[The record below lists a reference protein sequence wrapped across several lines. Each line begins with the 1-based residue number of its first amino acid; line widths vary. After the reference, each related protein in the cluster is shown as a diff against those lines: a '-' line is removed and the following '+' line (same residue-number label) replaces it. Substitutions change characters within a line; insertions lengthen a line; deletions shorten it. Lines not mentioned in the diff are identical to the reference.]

1 MKSHPDIFFLEA
13 ALMKSKPVPVAG
25 VDVSKEFSDMCILT
39 PDNAV
44 FERVKIYHDK
54 ASMTQSVKALARA
67 GAAFGQRPVVVM
79 ESTSHYHRTLQQFL
93 TRHKYQ
99 VITINPLQSS
109 AFKNVTVRKIKSDP
123 TDAYRL
129 ALAYRTQALRPN
141 LVPSD
146 KIENLR
152 LLTRQHFD
160 LKRDITS
167 YVQRLQCVLDQ
178 VFPGFRKQ
186 FERLHCET
194 SLIILEQ
201 YPTPEALKRARTS
214 SIAKIFQCVARRSP
228 EYCRKRAEA
237 LKAEA
242 LKALEIRVSRESADL
257 LIKAYVSVLRA
268 LEQTIRQVDDEIHR
282 VIHSD
287 PKLLADVELLC
298 SIPGVAEFGAAVII
312 AEIGDFSNFRKAKQL
327 VAFFGLEPSVHQ
339 SGKYVGKNN
348 QLSKRGSRFMRKML
362 HLIVQTNI
370 AHLPGKPD
378 VYRNPVISDY
388 YKKKCESKAKLAACC
403 AVMHKLVNIIF
414 AVLRDRKPYEIR
426 TPEEHIKLMQARCV
440 AAVTAA

>member
-1 MKSHPDIFFLEA
+1 MKS
-13 ALMKSKPVPVAG
+13 SPVPVAG
-25 VDVSKEFSDMCILT
+25 VDVSKEFSDMCILS
-39 PDNAV
+39 PDNDV
-44 FERVKIYHDK
+44 FERVKVYHDK
-54 ASMTQSVKALARA
+54 TSMTLAVKALARA
-67 GAAFGQRPVVVM
+67 GAAFGRRPVIVM
-79 ESTSHYHRTLQQFL
+79 ESTAHYHRTLQQFL

-109 AFKNVTVRKIKSDP
+109 ALKNVTIRKVKNDP

-160 LKRDITS
+160 LKQDVTA
-167 YVQRLQCVLDQ
+167 YVQRLQCILDQ

-186 FERLHCET
+186 FERLNSET
-194 SLIILEQ
+194 SLKILEQ
-201 YPTPEALKRARTS
+201 YPTPEALQRARTA
-214 SIAKIFQCVARRSP
+214 SIARVLQTTARRSAD
-228 EYCRKRAEA
+228 YCRKRAKA

-242 LKALEIRVSRESADL
+242 ERALDICIHRESTAI
-257 LIKAYVSVLRA
+257 LIQSYISVLRS
-268 LEQTIRQVDDEIHR
+268 LDRTIRQVDAEIHR
-282 VIHSD
+282 IIQSD
-287 PKLLADVELLC
+287 PTLLADAELLS
-298 SIPGVAEFGAAVII
+298 SIPGVAEFTAAVIL

-339 SGKYVGKNN
+339 SGKYIGKNN
-348 QLSKRGSRFMRKML
+348 QLSKRGSRFMRRIL
-362 HLIVQTNI
+362 HMIVQTNI
-370 AHLPGKPD
+370 AHMPGKPD
-378 VYRNPVISDY
+378 VYRNPVISEY

-426 TPEEHIKLMQARCV
+426 TPEEHKKLMQARCATAVSV
-440 AAVTAA
+440 A

>member
-1 MKSHPDIFFLEA
+1 MKSHPDIFLLEA
-13 ALMKSKPVPVAG
+13 GPMKSSPVPVAG
-25 VDVSKEFSDMCILT
+25 VDVSKEFSDMCILS

-44 FERVKIYHDK
+44 FERVKVYHDK
-54 ASMTQSVKALARA
+54 TSMTLAVKALARA
-67 GAAFGQRPVVVM
+67 GAAFGRRPVIVM
-79 ESTSHYHRTLQQFL
+79 ESTAHYHRTLQQFL

-109 AFKNVTVRKIKSDP
+109 ALKNVTIRKVKNDP

-160 LKRDITS
+160 LKQDVTA

-186 FERLHCET
+186 FERLNGET
-194 SLIILEQ
+194 SLKILEQ
-201 YPTPEALKRARTS
+201 YPTPEALKRARTA
-214 SIAKIFQCVARRSP
+214 SIARVFQTTARRSAD
-228 EYCRKRAEA
+228 YCRKRAEA

-242 LKALEIRVSRESADL
+242 ESASEICIPRESAAI
-257 LIKAYVSVLRA
+257 LIQSYISVLRS
-268 LEQTIRQVDDEIHR
+268 LDRTIRQVDAEIHR
-282 VIHSD
+282 IIQSD
-287 PKLLADVELLC
+287 PKLLADAELLC
-298 SIPGVAEFGAAVII
+298 SIPGVAEFTAAVIL
-312 AEIGDFSNFRKAKQL
+312 AEIGDFSNFRKARQL

-339 SGKYVGKNN
+339 SGKYIGKNN
-348 QLSKRGSRFMRKML
+348 QLSKRGSRFMRRIL
-362 HLIVQTNI
+362 HMIVQTNI
-370 AHLPGKPD
+370 AHMPGKPD
-378 VYRNPVISDY
+378 VYRNPVISEY
-388 YKKKCESKAKLAACC
+388 YKKKCESKARLAACC

-426 TPEEHIKLMQARCV
+426 TPEDHRKLMQARCATAVSV
-440 AAVTAA
+440 A

>member
-13 ALMKSKPVPVAG
+13 DPMKSKPVPVAG
-25 VDVSKEFSDMCILT
+25 VDVSKEFSDMCILS

-44 FERVKIYHDK
+44 FEKVKIYHDK
-54 ASMTQSVKALARA
+54 TSMTRAVKVLARA
-67 GAAFGQRPVVVM
+67 GAAFGQRPVIVM
-79 ESTSHYHRTLQQFL
+79 EATAHYHRTLQQFL
-93 TRHKYQ
+93 IRHKYQ

-109 AFKNVTVRKIKSDP
+109 ALKNITIRKVKNDP

-152 LLTRQHFD
+152 MLTRQHFD
-160 LKRDITS
+160 LKEDITA
-167 YVQRLQCVLDQ
+167 YVLRLQCVLDQ
-178 VFPGFRKQ
+178 VFPTFRTQ

-194 SLIILEQ
+194 ALKILEQ
-201 YPTPEALKRARTS
+201 YPTPEAIRKTRVSTLAR
-214 SIAKIFQCVARRSP
+214 IFQTTARRSAD
-228 EYCRKRAEA
+228 YCMKRAQA
-237 LKAEA
+237 LKEA
-242 LKALEIRVSRESADL
+242 ATKALEIRVPRESAVT
-257 LIKAYVSVLRA
+257 LIKSYVSILRA
-268 LEQTIRQVDDEIHR
+268 LSNTVAQVDHEIHR
-282 VIHSD
+282 VIQSD
-287 PKLLADVELLC
+287 LKLTADVELLC
-298 SIPGVAEFGAAVII
+298 SIPGIAEFNAAVIL
-312 AEIGDFSNFRKAKQL
+312 AEIGDFSNFHKAKQL

-348 QLSKRGSRFMRKML
+348 QLSKRGSRFMRRVL

-370 AHLPGKPD
+370 AHMPGKPD
-378 VYRNPVISDY
+378 VYRNPVISEY
-388 YKKKCESKAKLAACC
+388 YKKKCQSKAKLAACC

-426 TPEEHIKLMQARCV
+426 TPDEHIKLMQIRCAA
-440 AAVTAA
+440 AAV

>member
-1 MKSHPDIFFLEA
+1 
-13 ALMKSKPVPVAG
+13 
-25 VDVSKEFSDMCILT
+25 
-39 PDNAV
+39 
-44 FERVKIYHDK
+44 
-54 ASMTQSVKALARA
+54 
-67 GAAFGQRPVVVM
+67 
-79 ESTSHYHRTLQQFL
+79 
-93 TRHKYQ
+93 
-99 VITINPLQSS
+99 
-109 AFKNVTVRKIKSDP
+109 
-123 TDAYRL
+123 
-129 ALAYRTQALRPN
+129 
-141 LVPSD
+141 
-146 KIENLR
+146 
-152 LLTRQHFD
+152 
-160 LKRDITS
+160 
-167 YVQRLQCVLDQ
+167 
-178 VFPGFRKQ
+178 
-186 FERLHCET
+186 
-194 SLIILEQ
+194 
-201 YPTPEALKRARTS
+201 
-214 SIAKIFQCVARRSP
+214 
-228 EYCRKRAEA
+228 
-237 LKAEA
+237 
-242 LKALEIRVSRESADL
+242 
-257 LIKAYVSVLRA
+257 VLRA

-282 VIHSD
+282 VIQSD

>member
-1 MKSHPDIFFLEA
+1 
-13 ALMKSKPVPVAG
+13 MKSKPVPVAG
-25 VDVSKEFSDMCILT
+25 VDVSKEFSDMCILS

-44 FERVKIYHDK
+44 FEKVKIYHDK
-54 ASMTQSVKALARA
+54 TSMTRAVKVLARA
-67 GAAFGQRPVVVM
+67 GAAFGQRPVIVM
-79 ESTSHYHRTLQQFL
+79 EATAHYHRTLQQFL
-93 TRHKYQ
+93 IRNKYQ

-109 AFKNVTVRKIKSDP
+109 ALKNITIRKVKNDP

-146 KIENLR
+146 KIENIR
-152 LLTRQHFD
+152 MLTRQHFD
-160 LKRDITS
+160 LKEDITA
-167 YVQRLQCVLDQ
+167 YVLRLQCILDH
-178 VFPGFRKQ
+178 VFPTFRTQ

-194 SLIILEQ
+194 SLKILEQ
-201 YPTPEALKRARTS
+201 YPTPEAIRKTRASTL
-214 SIAKIFQCVARRSP
+214 AKIFQATARRSA
-228 EYCRKRAEA
+228 EYCMKRAQA
-237 LKAEA
+237 LKDAA
-242 LKALEIRVSRESADL
+242 AKALEIGVPRESAAT
-257 LIKAYVSVLRA
+257 LIKSYVSVLQA
-268 LEQTIRQVDDEIHR
+268 LSNTVAQVDGEIHR
-282 VIHSD
+282 VIQSD

-298 SIPGVAEFGAAVII
+298 SIPGIAEFNAAVIL

-339 SGKYVGKNN
+339 SGKYIGKNN
-348 QLSKRGSRFMRKML
+348 QLSKRGSKFMRRVL

-370 AHLPGKPD
+370 AHMPGKPD

-388 YKKKCESKAKLAACC
+388 YKKKCESKARLAACC

-426 TPEEHIKLMQARCV
+426 TPEEHRKLMLARC
-440 AAVTAA
+440 TAAAA